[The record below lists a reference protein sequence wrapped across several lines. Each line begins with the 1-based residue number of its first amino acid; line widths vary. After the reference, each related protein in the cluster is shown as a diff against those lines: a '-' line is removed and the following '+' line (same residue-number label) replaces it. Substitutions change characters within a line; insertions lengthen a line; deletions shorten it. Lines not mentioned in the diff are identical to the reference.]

1 MEQELNLP
9 YDRALSEAVWRR
21 VAPELTPFAPLPA
34 PEEREACCMA
44 APTED
49 GLVRVQRFI
58 DEEVS
63 MARAY
68 RCRARRAPPA
78 ARRTLLRMADE
89 ELSHARTLLTAHYL
103 MTGRFYQPPAAA
115 GQEPSMPWCQLLRE
129 LYHEEA
135 CGGAAYAQAAEDTE
149 DVCLRELFQRLSRA
163 EYGHAAMLLRLLEN
177 SLTSGN
183 NLLK

>member
-68 RCRARRAPPA
+68 RC
-78 ARRTLLRMADE
+78 
-89 ELSHARTLLTAHYL
+89 HARTLLTAHYL

>member
-68 RCRARRAPPA
+68 RCHARSAPPA

-149 DVCLRELFQRLSRA
+149 DVCLRDIFRRFSQA
-163 EYGHAAMLLRLLEN
+163 EYGHAASLLHLLES
-177 SLTSGN
+177 SLTTGN

>member
-34 PEEREACCMA
+34 PGEREACCMA

-68 RCRARRAPPA
+68 RCHARSAPPA

-177 SLTSGN
+177 SLTSWN

>member
-68 RCRARRAPPA
+68 RCHARSAAEVGGGGRLEPPA
-78 ARRTLLRMADE
+78 RPKPVVLSGLR
-89 ELSHARTLLTAHYL
+89 
-103 MTGRFYQPPAAA
+103 G
-115 GQEPSMPWCQLLRE
+115 
-129 LYHEEA
+129 
-135 CGGAAYAQAAEDTE
+135 
-149 DVCLRELFQRLSRA
+149 
-163 EYGHAAMLLRLLEN
+163 
-177 SLTSGN
+177 
-183 NLLK
+183 

>member
-34 PEEREACCMA
+34 DEAQEACCMA
-44 APTED
+44 VPTED
-49 GLVRVQRFI
+49 GLTRLRRFI

-68 RCRARRAPPA
+68 RCHARSAPAAARRAM
-78 ARRTLLRMADE
+78 LRMADE
-89 ELSHARTLLTAHYL
+89 ELAHARTLLTAH
-103 MTGRFYQPPAAA
+103 YQPPAAA
-115 GQEPSMPWCQLLRE
+115 GQEPPLPWCQLLRE

-163 EYGHAAMLLRLLEN
+163 EYGHAAMLLHVLEN

-183 NLLK
+183 SLLK